1 MDTSPG
7 HAPTQGQSD
16 IVPLDQDHPGF
27 RDAAYRA
34 RRNAIAKMALD
45 WRFGQPIP
53 RVGYTDVENG
63 VWRTAVEKLAPLH
76 RELACKEFLQ
86 YWPAL
91 KFPEDYIPELADV
104 TDQLVR
110 MSGFQLI
117 PVAGLVTPRVFM
129 SRLADGVFLSTQY
142 MRHHS
147 VPLYTPEPDVIHEL
161 IGHASLL
168 APPEFARMNRLF
180 GEASKVA
187 DEAAMKA
194 LLNVYWYVMEFG
206 LVRENGQLRIIGAG
220 LLSSFGEMGHV
231 KTDAEKV
238 PFDLARVSA
247 TGYDPTVYQRTL
259 FVGEQGTA
267 ALFAELTG
275 WLNGIVRRGGALN

>member
-7 HAPTQGQSD
+7 SAPTQGESD

-27 RDAAYRA
+27 RDAEYRA
-34 RRNAIAKMALD
+34 RRNAIAKLALD
-45 WRFGQPIP
+45 WRWGQPVP

-63 VWRTAVEKLAPLH
+63 VWKTAVENLVPLH
-76 RELACKEFLQ
+76 REIACKEYLQ

-91 KFPEDYIPELADV
+91 AFPTDSIPELADV
-104 TDQLVR
+104 NVMLSR
-110 MSGFQLI
+110 ISGFNLV

-147 VPLYTPEPDVIHEL
+147 VPLYTPEPDIIHEL
-161 IGHASLL
+161 IGHAALL
-168 APPEFARMNRLF
+168 AAPEFARMNRLF

-187 DEAAMKA
+187 DEPAIKA

-206 LVRENGQLRIIGAG
+206 LVRENGQLRIIGSG

-275 WLNGIVRRGGALN
+275 WLEGIIARGGKLG

>member
-1 MDTSPG
+1 MDTSNG
-7 HAPTQGQSD
+7 SAPTQGEAD

-27 RDAAYRA
+27 RDEGYRA
-34 RRNAIAKMALD
+34 RRNAIARLALD

-53 RVGYTDVENG
+53 RVGYTEVENG
-63 VWRTAVEKLAPLH
+63 VWRTALEKLVPLH
-76 RELACKEFLQ
+76 QQLACREYLQ

-91 KFPEDYIPELADV
+91 QFPTQHIPELADV
-104 TDQLVR
+104 NVHLTR
-110 MSGFQLI
+110 ISGFQLL

-161 IGHASLL
+161 IGHAALL
-168 APPEFARMNRLF
+168 AAPEFARMNRLF
-180 GEASKVA
+180 GEASKIA
-187 DEAAMKA
+187 DEPAMTA

-206 LVRENGQLRIIGAG
+206 LVREEGQLRIIGSG

-238 PFDLARVSA
+238 PFDIGRVSA

-259 FVGEQGTA
+259 FVGEKGTA

-275 WLNGIVRRGGALN
+275 WLDGIISRGGKLG

>member
-7 HAPTQGQSD
+7 SAPTQGEAD

-27 RDAAYRA
+27 RDAEYRA
-34 RRNAIAKMALD
+34 RRNAIAKLALD
-45 WRFGQPIP
+45 WRWGQPVP

-63 VWRTAVEKLAPLH
+63 VWTTAVEKLVPLH
-76 RELACKEFLQ
+76 HELACREYLQ

-91 KFPEDYIPELADV
+91 AFPTDRIPELADV
-104 TDQLVR
+104 NVLLSR
-110 MSGFQLI
+110 ISGFNLV

-147 VPLYTPEPDVIHEL
+147 VPLYTPEPDIIHEL
-161 IGHASLL
+161 IGHAALL
-168 APPEFARMNRLF
+168 AAPEFARMNRLF
-180 GEASKVA
+180 GEASKRA
-187 DEAAMKA
+187 DEPAMKA

-206 LVRENGQLRIIGAG
+206 LVREEGQLRIIGSG

-231 KTDAEKV
+231 KAEAEKV

-267 ALFAELTG
+267 ALFTQLTQ
-275 WLNGIVRRGGALN
+275 WLDGIIQRGGTLA